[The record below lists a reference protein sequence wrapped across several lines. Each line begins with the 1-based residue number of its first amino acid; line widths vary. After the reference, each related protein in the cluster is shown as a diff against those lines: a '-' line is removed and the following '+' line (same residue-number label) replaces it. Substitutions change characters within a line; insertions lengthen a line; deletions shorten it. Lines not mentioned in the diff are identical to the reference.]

1 MKRLEEIY
9 NECECNKKSEILEAM
24 KKYAEECVKASLE
37 KASKEG
43 NLLITDFLSQNST
56 QTLNVFFDKSLRGET
71 ERKVELN
78 KESIT
83 NIENIVLL

>member
-37 KASKEG
+37 KASEKAEYG
-43 NLLITDFLSQNST
+43 IWQNDDMYLSESNIFINRQ
-56 QTLNVFFDKSLRGET
+56 
-71 ERKVELN
+71 
-78 KESIT
+78 SIT
-83 NIENIVLL
+83 NPDNMVLL

>member
-37 KASKEG
+37 KASENWKQTFDRDG
-43 NLLITDFLSQNST
+43 DFFQ
-56 QTLNVFFDKSLRGET
+56 F
-71 ERKVELN
+71 VEP
-78 KESIT
+78 KSIT
-83 NIENIVLL
+83 NPENIVLL